1 MAPARSPESL
11 RDALVV
17 DLALVAV
24 VLMWASTFVTFKIA
38 WRDVDPVAF
47 TGLRFAAMCVFAVV
61 MLLASRNRQRPR
73 RSDLPLI
80 AASGLTGFF
89 LYQMGFV
96 VGLDRTSAVAAAVLI
111 STHPMFAV
119 VFSWL
124 SGRERPK
131 GVEVAGV
138 LLGFAGV
145 VVFLGGWRVQGQAR
159 LGDLLSLGAAASFG
173 AFGVI
178 NHRLGQRYAGREV
191 MAYGLLIGGTLV
203 VLVSA
208 PAIAHQ
214 DWGRVSGTSWLILAY
229 AAVGPVYAAYALW
242 NWAIRRRGIARTV
255 GFAFLVPVVGGVMAV
270 LWLHE
275 HVRAEQALG
284 AAVVIAGLVVTRL
297 GSRPGGD
304 GRAER
309 ARIGSANGSV
319 GAVAKEARSQ

>member
-17 DLALVAV
+17 DLALIAV
-24 VLMWASTFVTFKIA
+24 VVMWASTFVTFKIA
-38 WRDVDPVAF
+38 WREVDPVAF
-47 TGLRFAAMCVFAVV
+47 TGVRFAAMVVAAVV
-61 MLLASRNRQRPR
+61 VLLASRSRRPR

-89 LYQMGFV
+89 VYQMGFV
-96 VGLDRTSAVAAAVLI
+96 VGLDRTSAVASAILI

-119 VFSWL
+119 VFSWI

-131 GVEVAGV
+131 AIEVGGV

-145 VVFLGGWRVQGQAR
+145 VVFLGGWNVQGQAR

-178 NHRLGQRYAGREV
+178 NHRLGQRYPGREV
-191 MAYGLLIGGTLV
+191 MAYGLLVGGSLV

-208 PAIAHQ
+208 PALAVQ
-214 DWGRVSGTSWLILAY
+214 DWGRVSGSSWLILVY
-229 AAVGPVYAAYALW
+229 AAVGPVYAAYGLW

-270 LWLHE
+270 VWLHE
-275 HVRAEQALG
+275 RVQARQALG

-297 GSRPGGD
+297 GSRQGGD

-309 ARIGSANGSV
+309 ARIGSANESV
-319 GAVAKEARSQ
+319 GAVAKEAPSP